1 MGATRG
7 VSSMPDASV
16 ANIEEVGQGTVAI
29 EFETPDGFEAAP
41 GQFVS
46 VRATVDGVEEAGYY
60 TISSPHVS
68 DVFEV
73 TVAVDP
79 EGALGPWLADRDV
92 GDDVAIEGPFGD
104 VRYTGDE
111 PVVVLAEG
119 PGIGP
124 AVGVGERARE
134 ADRDVSIVYY
144 GDRPPHRARL
154 DALEGDGATLVV
166 TDSFDDATDALESVT
181 DHGVYVFG
189 FEQFVKDAKEA
200 VSDAGVDDENAHIES
215 FGPK

>member
-1 MGATRG
+1 
-7 VSSMPDASV
+7 MPHASV
-16 ANIEEVGQGTVAI
+16 ANVEAVGQDTVAI
-29 EFETPDGFEAAP
+29 EFETPDGFEGEP

-46 VRATVDGVEEAGYY
+46 VQATVDGVEEAGYY
-60 TISSPHVS
+60 TISSPRVS

-79 EGALGPWLADRDV
+79 KGALGPWLADREV
-92 GDDVAIEGPFGD
+92 GDEVEMQGPFGD
-104 VRYTGDE
+104 VQYTGHE

-134 ADRDVSIVYY
+134 ADRDAILVYY
-144 GDRPPHRARL
+144 GDQPPHRARL
-154 DALEGDGATLVV
+154 DVLEDDGVTVVV
-166 TDSFDDATDALESVT
+166 TESFDEVTDVLSSVT
-181 DHGVYVFG
+181 DEGVYVFG
-189 FEQFVKDAKEA
+189 FEQFVKDVKAA
-200 VSDAGVDDENAHIES
+200 VDDAGVDPENAHIES

>member
-1 MGATRG
+1 
-7 VSSMPDASV
+7 MPHVSV
-16 ANIEEVGQGTVAI
+16 ADVEEVGQDTVAI
-29 EFETPDGFEAAP
+29 EFETPDGFEGEP

-46 VRATVDGVEEAGYY
+46 VQATVDGVEEAGYY
-60 TISSPHVS
+60 TISSPRVS

-79 EGALGPWLADRDV
+79 EGALGPWLADREA
-92 GDDVAIEGPFGD
+92 GDEVEMNGPFGD
-104 VRYTGDE
+104 VQYTGHE

-134 ADRDVSIVYY
+134 ADQGATLVYY
-144 GDRPPHRARL
+144 GEEPPHRARL
-154 DALEGDGATLVV
+154 DTLEGDGATVVV
-166 TDSFDDATDALESVT
+166 TESFHEVADALGSVT
-181 DHGVYVFG
+181 DEGVYVFG
-189 FEQFVKDAKEA
+189 FEQFVKDAKDA
-200 VSDAGVDDENAHIES
+200 VDDAGVDQESAHIES